1 MDVKG
6 EVESRDFSQPWKLS
20 DAVLVVEE
28 EQFHVH
34 QAVLAWSSPVFEKM
48 VASEFQEKDSNE
60 IPLPGKS
67 STEFKEMLLMIY
79 PSTSEKQITE
89 ENCYFLVKLAHEYQ
103 MDAIVQKCEDFIVKK
118 MKTKPKDGTLAEL
131 IFAQTY
137 ELEKLRQASVKHAH
151 NLKLEELKMN
161 EMYDQIQP
169 ENLREIVEGII
180 IRLQRELENSQRTS
194 EERRKKIDVVIRSN
208 QSLKCLA
215 LTNVDNIA
223 KFLAKHVQAKHN
235 SFYIASLDTD
245 NCITALRKDAYDQRC
260 KCGAL
265 NCYSLSE
272 AANYLT
278 ELKTRLES
286 LHIS

>member
-1 MDVKG
+1 MDVKT
-6 EVESRDFSQPWKLS
+6 EVELQDFSQPWKFS
-20 DAVLVVEE
+20 DVVLVVEE
-28 EQFHVH
+28 ERLHVH
-34 QAVLAWSSPVFEKM
+34 RAVLSMASPVFEKM
-48 VASEFQEKDSNE
+48 FTSECQEKGNNE

-67 STEFKEMLLMIY
+67 STEVKELLLFIY
-79 PSTSEKQITE
+79 PSTSEKQITK

-103 MDAIVQKCEDFIVKK
+103 MDAIVQKCEDMLVEKL
-118 MKTKPKDGTLAEL
+118 KTKPKDGALAEL

-137 ELEKLRQASVKHAH
+137 ELEKLRQASAEHAH
-151 NLKLEELKMN
+151 YFKLEELKSN

-208 QSLKCLA
+208 QSLKYLA

-223 KFLAKHVQAKHN
+223 KFLAEHVQAKHN

-245 NCITALRKDAYDQRC
+245 NCITALRKDAYDKRC

-265 NCYSLSE
+265 NCYSLCKTAE
-272 AANYLT
+272 YLK